1 MFSTVVVLVI
11 YRRYSSKPF
20 YNFTMNTDSKP
31 KHLGRNISRLREL
44 RGMKQEALAMAI
56 GVSQQTISMIENS
69 EKVDEDKLA
78 DIAKALEVSVEALKH
93 FSEEGVINYISNFYD
108 QSSNSGSASSTNHNC
123 TFNPLDKLME
133 VVEEN
138 KKLYERLLESE
149 KEKIAYLEKLIK

>member
-1 MFSTVVVLVI
+1 
-11 YRRYSSKPF
+11 
-20 YNFTMNTDSKP
+20 MNTDSKP

-93 FSEEGVINYISNFYD
+93 FSEEGVINYFNTFNDSDFT
-108 QSSNSGSASSTNHNC
+108 NSQGAFANNHHC